1 MKEEWRDG
9 NLLDDALKELINLKS
24 TLLLDFWLL
33 HSYRLQ
39 VFKFTAKSSVI
50 EVNIIALYY
59 RVFVGIKGNNA
70 YKALSF
76 LCCLSL
82 YQVLN

>member
-70 YKALSF
+70 YKALSIIR
-76 LCCLSL
+76 SSW
-82 YQVLN
+82 